1 MVHDAKSGDEE
12 ILVAAYREF
21 NARHL
26 DAVLVLMHP
35 DVVWPNGMEGGY
47 VHGHEGVRAY
57 WTRQWG
63 MIDPHVEPVK
73 IEKDASGRSVVEV
86 HQVVHDLSG
95 NLLLD
100 TIVHHA
106 YTIHDGLIERMEI
119 EKQTRSP
126 HAEALS
132 VQRP

>member
-1 MVHDAKSGDEE
+1 MADDSVGGDRELL
-12 ILVAAYREF
+12 IAAYRGF
-21 NARHL
+21 NARHI
-26 DAVLVLMHP
+26 DAVLALMHP

-63 MIDPHVEPVK
+63 MIDPHVEPVMIK
-73 IEKDASGRSVVEV
+73 KGEQGRTVVEV
-86 HQVVHDLSG
+86 HQVVRDLDG

-106 YTIHDGLIERMEI
+106 YTLREGLIERMEI
-119 EKQTRSP
+119 E
-126 HAEALS
+126 
-132 VQRP
+132 